1 MNGGLDCGTPP
12 NPYSSDS
19 DSDVTSLSSS
29 SSSSDVSFFLRDLVG
44 TAFGRPLPRVA
55 PFPASLPLTGA
66 GGGGAGATFFAPL
79 GRPRPRFKASA
90 AAADA
95 DVPFSEASVVEG
107 EILLCFDGGGVEL
120 AAPPPDEGDA
130 ARALFCKQGKREG
143 HQGGE
148 VESTDCVL
156 SLQVRSMIE
165 RVKGG

>member
-1 MNGGLDCGTPP
+1 MTTKGTNACLVNGGLDCRTPP

-55 PFPASLPLTGA
+55 PFPASLPLAGA
-66 GGGGAGATFFAPL
+66 GGGGAGATFFAPF
-79 GRPRPRFKASA
+79 GRPRPRFKAAAASA
-90 AAADA
+90 AAAAAA

-120 AAPPPDEGDA
+120 AAPPDEGDA
-130 ARALFCKQGKREG
+130 ARALFCKQGNREKVIREG
-143 HQGGE
+143 
-148 VESTDCVL
+148 
-156 SLQVRSMIE
+156 
-165 RVKGG
+165 K

>member
-1 MNGGLDCGTPP
+1 MTTKGTNACLVNGGLDCGTPP

-55 PFPASLPLTGA
+55 PFPASLPLAGA
-66 GGGGAGATFFAPL
+66 GGGGAGATFFAPF
-79 GRPRPRFKASA
+79 GRPRPRFKAAAASA
-90 AAADA
+90 AAAAAA

-120 AAPPPDEGDA
+120 AAPPDEGDA
-130 ARALFCKQGKREG
+130 ARALFCKQGKREK
-143 HQGGE
+143 
-148 VESTDCVL
+148 V
-156 SLQVRSMIE
+156 I
-165 RVKGG
+165 RVGK